1 MLCCRVRH
9 SLLLKYLQTFLRCI
23 ITLRWADDSICD
35 PFWFTPCHF
44 YEGQLPNCTQKY
56 TISCALSAQHMI
68 WDIVLQGVASI
79 AIGMA
84 LNLPYMDKEYRGTLM
99 IASTSDLWFLPRLF
113 CQYHVS
119 NCVQNARFCG
129 YPLGMGNR
137 MLCWNE
143 RYPLLLKC
151 LQTFLRCTRMIGGA
165 DHSIYNPLMVHTTR
179 IPPRST
185 LQLYTKYQILG
196 RYPLSM
202 ESRMMCCKERHPLL
216 LKCLKTFL
224 TCTKRMRLMSFPSLL
239 WFTPCCFFFKNNPQ
253 IAYY

>member
-1 MLCCRVRH
+1 
-9 SLLLKYLQTFLRCI
+9 
-23 ITLRWADDSICD
+23 
-35 PFWFTPCHF
+35 
-44 YEGQLPNCTQKY
+44 
-56 TISCALSAQHMI
+56 MI

-202 ESRMMCCKERHPLL
+202 ESRMMCCKESHPLL
-216 LKCLKTFL
+216 LKCFIT
-224 TCTKRMRLMSFPSLL
+224 SLL
-239 WFTPCCFFFKNNPQ
+239 CIRKVVTASGSIHQPIMNDTVSFLLWH
-253 IAYY
+253 